1 MFVPT
6 DAGFDEIACI
16 DDVEFEPVG
25 ATFQA
30 ALTIDTEVGVTYYVE
45 VGGFFPFFEEA
56 TAAEKGR
63 IRITVPL
70 GEATCLT
77 TRA

>member
-1 MFVPT
+1 M
-6 DAGFDEIACI
+6 
-16 DDVEFEPVG
+16 G

-45 VGGFFPFFEEA
+45 VGGFFNFFEEA

-63 IRITVPL
+63 IRIRL
-70 GEATCLT
+70 
-77 TRA
+77 R